1 MFEIIRKNEKLP
13 DKEKFNLDNRG
24 FLDEKTLFHRLTVDF
39 IWIVEHD
46 NFQKPQSIMPFN
58 ERFYGVL
65 KSGQD
70 YLMFLNSS

>member
-46 NFQKPQSIMPFN
+46 NF
-58 ERFYGVL
+58 
-65 KSGQD
+65 
-70 YLMFLNSS
+70 